1 AVPDRRGAR
10 GAQAGG
16 GGAAAR
22 RSPRAPG
29 EGGGGEAV
37 TTPRRAAGA
46 DPFGGRWTRR
56 GHRGPC
62 HRGPHGPGADVAT
75 LLEGARGPG
84 RDRATAPAPPLTP
97 RPGGC
102 AGPRR
107 SGAGA
112 RRVRA
117 PHPAGPVDPRPV
129 GRRVVAPQRRLPA
142 RPQQTHDVGPGAD
155 DLLERISGGPGGTWQ
170 YDADG
175 A

>member
-1 AVPDRRGAR
+1 HRAGAVPDRRGAR

-62 HRGPHGPGADVAT
+62 HRGP
-75 LLEGARGPG
+75 
-84 RDRATAPAPPLTP
+84 TAPEPTS
-97 RPGGC
+97 
-102 AGPRR
+102 RR
-107 SGAGA
+107 SLKERGGLVGI
-112 RRVRA
+112 VR
-117 PHPAGPVDPRPV
+117 
-129 GRRVVAPQRRLPA
+129 RRL
-142 RPQQTHDVGPGAD
+142 R
-155 DLLERISGGPGGTWQ
+155 RR
-170 YDADG
+170 
-175 A
+175 